1 MKKILVISPSNKGTI
16 ASCTANIINTLT
28 KCQDVEV
35 YPLVLYNEKDGLS
48 IYNNCRFIID
58 SATGSQERT
67 GFLKKLR
74 KFKSIKEEIKPDI
87 TISTLVS
94 VNTLSVLSGGH
105 DKKIGIFHAPLAQT
119 KNVSMLNFIL
129 CTLSYKFLFR
139 KLDYLYAVSETTKK
153 DVEANTGQKVQ
164 LVYNIHDFKMIEQKA
179 QAPLSAEESSIF
191 GKPTVLYV
199 GHLYDTKGV
208 RRLLQAFSK
217 VSSDANLVLVGGSVN
232 GTIPQTYIDLANELC
247 IGQRTY
253 FLGHQSNP
261 YKYMKNCSVFCLPS
275 YSEGLPGVLI
285 EALSLNKKVITTNS
299 SIGDWEIMQ
308 CFDDYNSDVTLPFE
322 NELGI
327 ITSNE
332 DKGNKCINQLT
343 DAIEKFLLTDS
354 RLIPFDKTRFE
365 GKSLAKY
372 YLLENEK

>member
-16 ASCTANIINTLT
+16 ASCNANIINTLT
-28 KCQDVEV
+28 KCEDVEV

-58 SATGSQERT
+58 SATGSQEST
-67 GFLKKLR
+67 GFLKRLR

-94 VNTLSVLSGGH
+94 VNTLSVLSGGQ

-119 KNVSMLNFIL
+119 KNVSILNFIL
-129 CTLSYKFLFR
+129 CTFSYKFLFR

-164 LVYNIHDFKMIEQKA
+164 LVYNIHNFEMIEQKA
-179 QAPLSAEESSIF
+179 QEPLSAEESSIF

-343 DAIEKFLLTDS
+343 DAIEKLLLTDS

>member
-1 MKKILVISPSNKGTI
+1 
-16 ASCTANIINTLT
+16 
-28 KCQDVEV
+28 
-35 YPLVLYNEKDGLS
+35 
-48 IYNNCRFIID
+48 
-58 SATGSQERT
+58 
-67 GFLKKLR
+67 
-74 KFKSIKEEIKPDI
+74 
-87 TISTLVS
+87 
-94 VNTLSVLSGGH
+94 
-105 DKKIGIFHAPLAQT
+105 
-119 KNVSMLNFIL
+119 
-129 CTLSYKFLFR
+129 
-139 KLDYLYAVSETTKK
+139 
-153 DVEANTGQKVQ
+153 
-164 LVYNIHDFKMIEQKA
+164 MIEQKA
-179 QAPLSAEESSIF
+179 QEPLSAEESSIF

-217 VSSDANLVLVGGSVN
+217 VSSEANLVLVGSSVN

-322 NELGI
+322 TELGI

-343 DAIEKFLLTDS
+343 DAIEKLLLTDS

>member
-28 KCQDVEV
+28 KCEDVEV

-58 SATGSQERT
+58 SATGSQEST
-67 GFLKKLR
+67 GFLKRLR
-74 KFKSIKEEIKPDI
+74 KFKSIKKEIKPDI

-164 LVYNIHDFKMIEQKA
+164 LVYNIHNFEMIEQKA
-179 QAPLSAEESSIF
+179 QEPLSAEESSIF

-217 VSSDANLVLVGGSVN
+217 VSSEANLVLVGGSVN

-322 NELGI
+322 TELGI

-343 DAIEKFLLTDS
+343 DAIEKLLLTDS

>member
-1 MKKILVISPSNKGTI
+1 MRKILVFSPSNKGTI

-28 KCQDVEV
+28 KCEDVEV
-35 YPLVLYNEKDGLS
+35 YPLVLYNEKDGFS

-58 SATGSQERT
+58 SATGSQEST

-164 LVYNIHDFKMIEQKA
+164 LVYNIHNFEMIEQKA
-179 QAPLSAEESSIF
+179 QAPLSAEESCIF

-343 DAIEKFLLTDS
+343 DAIEKLLLTDS

>member
-28 KCQDVEV
+28 KCEDVEV

-58 SATGSQERT
+58 SATGSQEST
-67 GFLKKLR
+67 GFLKRLR

-94 VNTLSVLSGGH
+94 VNTLSVLSGGQ

-119 KNVSMLNFIL
+119 KNVSILNFIL
-129 CTLSYKFLFR
+129 CTFSYKFLFR

-164 LVYNIHDFKMIEQKA
+164 LVYNIHNFEMIEQKA
-179 QAPLSAEESSIF
+179 QEPLSAEESSIF

-343 DAIEKFLLTDS
+343 DAIEKLLLTDS